1 NRNDRVGKSG
11 LEEQYED
18 VLRGR
23 KEQVQYTT
31 TKSGKVIDSE
41 VVVPGERGKDL
52 VLTIDMELQK
62 RVDDIVK
69 KELNTAIKKHPYA
82 NRFMED
88 ALAVVI
94 NPKTGEL
101 LAVSGQ
107 YYNRDKT
114 NSKMLRIRHFMMHI
128 APVPR
133 SREQQCWQAMHQV
146 SFHRG
151 NHFTIHQSR

>member
-1 NRNDRVGKSG
+1 KSLLGSITSQEQGLPAGEIDYYLTRGYNRNGRVGKSG

-41 VVVPGERGKDL
+41 VVVPGERVKDL

-82 NRFMED
+82 NRFME
-88 ALAVVI
+88 
-94 NPKTGEL
+94 
-101 LAVSGQ
+101 
-107 YYNRDKT
+107 
-114 NSKMLRIRHFMMHI
+114 
-128 APVPR
+128 
-133 SREQQCWQAMHQV
+133 
-146 SFHRG
+146 
-151 NHFTIHQSR
+151 